1 VPRKGE
7 ASGKKGNC
15 GMHLECQY
23 LTNKRRAEMEN
34 NKNIARLLTLSS
46 GAGPKE
52 VEKPPN
58 YPLVF
63 GV

>member
-1 VPRKGE
+1 
-7 ASGKKGNC
+7 
-15 GMHLECQY
+15 
-23 LTNKRRAEMEN
+23 MEN

-46 GAGPKE
+46 DAGPKE

>member
-1 VPRKGE
+1 
-7 ASGKKGNC
+7 
-15 GMHLECQY
+15 MHLECQY